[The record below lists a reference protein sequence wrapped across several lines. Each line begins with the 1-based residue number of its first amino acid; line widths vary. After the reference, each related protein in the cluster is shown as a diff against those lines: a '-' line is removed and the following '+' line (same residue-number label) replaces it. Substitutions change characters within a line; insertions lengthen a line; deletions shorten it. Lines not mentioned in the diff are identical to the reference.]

1 MDTCSRIQPLLGAF
15 FDDELPDD
23 LREKV
28 AGHLDSCA
36 NCRSEL
42 ADIEQIE
49 QIAREAGGPIVTDDE
64 WEQIWRNVQPALPTA
79 PRSRPWLR
87 RAARPGAFAA
97 AALLLISL
105 GLGYIL
111 LGPGSIPAG
120 PAWQVMSL
128 EAGSPD
134 VSIAHYYDAAAD
146 VTVIW
151 VVPAS
156 TQDGVT
162 SNGGTT

>member
-1 MDTCSRIQPLLGAF
+1 MNACSRIQPLLGAY
-15 FDDELPDD
+15 FDDELPDE

-28 AGHLDSCA
+28 VGHLDSCA
-36 NCRSEL
+36 DCRSEL

-49 QIAREAGGPIVTDDE
+49 QIAREAGGPIVTDVE
-64 WEQIWRNVQPALPTA
+64 WEQVWRNVQPALPTA
-79 PRSRPWLR
+79 PGARSWLR
-87 RAARPGAFAA
+87 RPARRGALAV

-111 LGPGSIPAG
+111 LGPGSVPAG
-120 PAWQVMSL
+120 PAWEVMSL
-128 EAGSPD
+128 EAGAPD
-134 VSIAHYYDAAAD
+134 VSVAHYYAAAAD

-156 TQDGVT
+156 ADDGAT
-162 SNGGTT
+162 SNGDTT